1 LKIEIPE
8 FTIYANSE
16 EQKHEWFIGSTAEI
30 DAEELKAEIDKE
42 LGELNDDYKTCRKH
56 NLNAPTIKVLSPDL
70 FYNYLEKIGKSGAQ
84 NKFPRVLNNDQAKN
98 WISFLADK

>member
-1 LKIEIPE
+1 MDTNETEKKGYGNHKVFFVDDILPNGEV
-8 FTIYANSE
+8 
-16 EQKHEWFIGSTAEI
+16 
-30 DAEELKAEIDKE
+30 LKAEIDKE